1 MSNFGHSTRYRRAAE
16 QGDAQ
21 AQFNLGV
28 MYERGRGVPQDF
40 IRAHMWYN
48 VAAAAWDS
56 DDAREHR
63 DSVASRM
70 TAAQIGKAQKME
82 RRCQQSQF
90 KECD

>member
-1 MSNFGHSTRYRRAAE
+1 MSNCGHSTRYRRAAE
-16 QGDAQ
+16 PGDAQ

-28 MYERGRGVPQDF
+28 MYAPRQGVPQDF
-40 IRAHMWYN
+40 IRAHMGYN
-48 VAAAAWDS
+48 VAAVAWDS

-63 DSVASRM
+63 DNVASRM

-90 KECD
+90 NECD